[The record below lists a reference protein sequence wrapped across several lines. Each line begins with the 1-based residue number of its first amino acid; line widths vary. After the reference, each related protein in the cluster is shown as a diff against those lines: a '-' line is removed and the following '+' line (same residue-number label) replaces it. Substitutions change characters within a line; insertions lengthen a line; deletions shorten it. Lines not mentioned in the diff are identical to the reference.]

1 MARCMCTPASCTDEN
16 SCNDLDKWM
25 LSDRSQ
31 YQGCLPPLPIDTFIW
46 RARQPGTRNPFT
58 RESGKVMQSKTKNY
72 SRFAIVIAAMLA
84 AVFGFSSNTG
94 NNNQNWS

>member
-1 MARCMCTPASCTDEN
+1 
-16 SCNDLDKWM
+16 
-25 LSDRSQ
+25 
-31 YQGCLPPLPIDTFIW
+31 
-46 RARQPGTRNPFT
+46 
-58 RESGKVMQSKTKNY
+58 MQSKTKNY